1 MVVPMRTEPV
11 TDRTN
16 FDQPVV
22 DAGPSLRAL
31 IAYEDLVAGLRAMSL
46 LSTVCRQPGTALKSQ
61 VLPWSF
67 ELLAEPDWA
76 RAAARE
82 ATRADLLIITSRSPR
97 PLPSAV
103 LQWVQATLV
112 RPPGKLAAVVA
123 LFNPEAAGEPG
134 ARASFEALKTTALNA
149 GITYLSPAPRWG
161 IETVLAGIHRRAA
174 RALPLNRQVAKH
186 HPSASRNQL
195 TLQSS

>member
-1 MVVPMRTEPV
+1 MRTQPI
-11 TDRTN
+11 TDGMSL
-16 FDQPVV
+16 DQEAV
-22 DAGPSLRAL
+22 DAGPPLRTL

-82 ATRADLLIITSRSPR
+82 AARADLLIIATRSHR

-103 LQWVQATLV
+103 MQWVQGTLS
-112 RPPGKLAAVVA
+112 RPHGNLAAIVA
-123 LFNPEAAGEPG
+123 LFEPEAVLEPDAI
-134 ARASFEALKTTALNA
+134 ARFAALETAAQNA
-149 GITYLSPAPRWG
+149 GITYLAPAPRRE

-174 RALPLNRQVAKH
+174 RALPLNNQLANY
-186 HPSASRNQL
+186 HPSASQANL
-195 TLQSS
+195 TLQLS